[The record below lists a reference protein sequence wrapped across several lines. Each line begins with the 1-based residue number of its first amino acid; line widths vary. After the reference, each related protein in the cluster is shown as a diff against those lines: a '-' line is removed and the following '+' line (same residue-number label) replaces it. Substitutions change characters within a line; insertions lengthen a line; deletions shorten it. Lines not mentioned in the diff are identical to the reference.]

1 MNKNDFINIFNI
13 EDKAYISTLYDK
25 YILSPKIGAC
35 IYTNDFY
42 PPNIWSK
49 LDSREGFLEM
59 KIKSLGGFND
69 SERRVIIFNY
79 DDSMELPYTILK
91 IKCKT
96 KFYKP
101 THKDYLGAIMGL
113 GIKREK
119 FGDLIVVDDTGY
131 IVTFNEIAKFI
142 SCNLNLIG
150 KAPCIVENVLKE
162 EDMPCISFEKQQKLT
177 TSMRIDCVVS
187 SLTGLSRG
195 ESEKYIK
202 EGLVL
207 LNYSVLREKS
217 KVIDKDDVIT
227 IRRYGKFKIGD
238 VIGKSSKGRIKFL
251 SMKYT

>member
-25 YILSPKIGAC
+25 YILSQEIGAC

-150 KAPCIVENVLKE
+150 KAPCRK
-162 EDMPCISFEKQQKLT
+162 CFK
-177 TSMRIDCVVS
+177 
-187 SLTGLSRG
+187 G
-195 ESEKYIK
+195 
-202 EGLVL
+202 
-207 LNYSVLREKS
+207 
-217 KVIDKDDVIT
+217 
-227 IRRYGKFKIGD
+227 RRYALYLF
-238 VIGKSSKGRIKFL
+238 
-251 SMKYT
+251 